1 MEFSLQYKNKSD
13 GFKDNKPEPN
23 NNETEQYKLGTIF
36 SSYNSLSYWVLY
48 DILLS
53 GNRDSFREIETI
65 SVFQTEGI

>member
-23 NNETEQYKLGTIF
+23 SNETEQYKLGAIS
-36 SSYNSLSYWVLY
+36 SSYNSLSLLGFN

-53 GNRDSFREIETI
+53 GNRDSFREIKTV